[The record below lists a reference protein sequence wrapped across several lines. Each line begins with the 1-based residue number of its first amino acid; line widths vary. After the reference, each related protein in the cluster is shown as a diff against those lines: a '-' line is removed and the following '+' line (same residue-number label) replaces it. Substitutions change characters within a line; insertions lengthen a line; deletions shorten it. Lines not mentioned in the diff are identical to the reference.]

1 MRRLT
6 APFGITKV
14 RKKIAYCNVNII
26 PRLKALGIK
35 WDEYDTMRIRFC
47 GRTFPMKYIDD
58 GKCEEFIDSLIDDDG
73 QTTLIM
79 WER

>member
-1 MRRLT
+1 MKRLT

-14 RKKIAYCNVNII
+14 RKQIAYCNINII
-26 PRLKALGIK
+26 PRLKELGIK
-35 WDEYDTMRIRFC
+35 WDEYDTMKIRFC

-58 GKCEEFIDSLIDDDG
+58 GKCEAFIDSLVVDG
-73 QTTLIM
+73 QATLTV